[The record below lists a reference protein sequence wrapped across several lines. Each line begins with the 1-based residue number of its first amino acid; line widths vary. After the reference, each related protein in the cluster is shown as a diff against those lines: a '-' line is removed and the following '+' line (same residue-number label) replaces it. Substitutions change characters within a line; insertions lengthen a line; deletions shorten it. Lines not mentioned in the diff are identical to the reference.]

1 MRIGSAW
8 PAGAALALLATC
20 ASPLLAQT
28 MYRCGNGTGAS
39 YLSDKPCSSTGG
51 GVASGNTRLGAYGP
65 VQAPTR
71 GAPTYYPSMAKAP
84 EHLAYMGTECAQ
96 LSEGIRTGPA
106 RGLAGST
113 MSELRENYAR
123 RCSEDEQQAR
133 QRVGQDRSDERA
145 QRKATDQAQRDARNR
160 AVLNREQCYEM
171 LRILHGK
178 RQRAAGMNAGEK
190 ADLELFEA
198 NYKNRCVAG

>member
-1 MRIGSAW
+1 MTIRSGW
-8 PAGAALALLATC
+8 RAGAVLAFLAAC
-20 ASPLLAQT
+20 ASPLFAQG
-28 MYRCGNGTGAS
+28 MYRCSSGGAT
-39 YLSDKPCSSTGG
+39 YLSDRPCSGSTSS

-65 VQAPTR
+65 VQTPSR
-71 GAPTYYPSMAKAP
+71 SAPTYYPSMGKAP
-84 EHLAYMGTECAQ
+84 EHLAYMSTECVE

-106 RGLAGST
+106 RGITGST
-113 MSELRENYAR
+113 MSELRENYYK

-133 QRVGQDRSDERA
+133 QRVSQDRSDERA
-145 QRKATDQAQRDARNR
+145 QRKASDQAQRDARNR
-160 AVLNREQCYEM
+160 ATLNNEQCYEM

-198 NYKNRCVAG
+198 NYKNRCTAG